1 MIRTT
6 TLTTAALLGLA
17 LLVPAGAHAAAETC
31 RGLPATIVGT
41 DNQRLTG
48 TEGSDVIVTNGAQSV
63 TALGGND
70 TICVTGTPVTAGQAI
85 TDIDAGE
92 GDDYVEASVQGRGTA
107 TTLGAGADTFI
118 SGNGAEHSVYAGTSR
133 LASSTDTEVDNVR
146 ITLGNASVTSG
157 QVGTVNS
164 DTVEINRGTVV
175 WNGRMGAQAPVAA
188 TGGGSSLVL
197 GGITGSMVIDADRG
211 GIGYATSESSSLGFV
226 GFVGFTVS
234 GGNAGDTLTFRGT
247 AADER
252 LEVFAPDGVER
263 DVSMGGGDDFYGTNG
278 TGTRSSKARGGTG
291 RDEVLLALPT
301 YDVTADLDGG
311 RAVARKGRTKKIV
324 KTTGFEDLSLTARR
338 GVVDGTP
345 ASEQIIVAACRVNIS
360 GDRGKD
366 FLAATDEL
374 DDVWPVRDCSRYS
387 AYLSGGRGKDMLFGG
402 PGNDRLI
409 GGAGRDTL
417 DGGSGRDVCQG
428 EKRRGCERKI

>member
-17 LLVPAGAHAAAETC
+17 LLVPTGAQAAAETC
-31 RGLPATIVGT
+31 RGLPATVVGAA
-41 DNQRLTG
+41 DQRLVG
-48 TEGSDVIVTNGAQSV
+48 TEGPDVIVTNGAQSL

-85 TDIDAGE
+85 IDLDAGE

-107 TTLGAGADTFI
+107 TVLGAGADTFI
-118 SGNGAEHSVYAGTSR
+118 SGNGAGHSVYAGTSR
-133 LASSTDTEVDNVR
+133 LASSTDIEADDVR

-157 QVGTVNS
+157 QPNTENR
-164 DTVEINRGTVV
+164 DTVAINDGTVV
-175 WNGRMGAQAPVAA
+175 WSGRSTGSGPVTAA
-188 TGGGSSLVL
+188 GRGNLVL
-197 GGITGSMVIDADRG
+197 GGITGSTIIDARSG
-211 GIGYATSESSSLGFV
+211 TATSESTSLAFT
-226 GFVGFTVS
+226 GFTGFTFS
-234 GGNAGDTLTFRGT
+234 GGTAGDTLTFRGT
-247 AADER
+247 GADER

-263 DVSMGGGDDFYGTNG
+263 DVTMRGGDDFYGTNG
-278 TGTRSSKARGGTG
+278 TGTRSSKARGGGG
-291 RDEVLLALPT
+291 RDELLLALPT

-338 GVVDGTP
+338 GLVDGTP

>member
-17 LLVPAGAHAAAETC
+17 LLVPTGAQAAAETC
-31 RGLPATIVGT
+31 RGLPATIVGA
-41 DNQRLTG
+41 DNQRLVG
-48 TEGSDVIVTNGAQSV
+48 TEGPDVVVTNGAQSL
-63 TALGGND
+63 TALGGDD

-164 DTVEINRGTVV
+164 DTVEIHRGTVV
-175 WNGRMGAQAPVAA
+175 WNGRMGAQAPVTAR
-188 TGGGSSLVL
+188 GGTANLVL
-197 GGITGSMVIDADRG
+197 DAIPGSTVIDAGRG
-211 GIGYATSESSSLGFV
+211 NATSEATSLGFT
-226 GFVGFTVS
+226 GFTSFVFS
-234 GGNAGDTLTFRGT
+234 GGDAGGKLTFRGT
-247 AADER
+247 DADER
-252 LEVFAPDGVER
+252 LEAFAPDDFER
-263 DVSMGGGDDFYGTNG
+263 DVTMGGGDDFYGTDG
-278 TGTRSSKARGGTG
+278 TGTRSSKARGGPG
-291 RDEVLLALPT
+291 RDEVLLALPK

-324 KTTGFEDLSLTARR
+324 KTTGFEDLTLTARR

-360 GDRGKD
+360 ADRGKD
-366 FLAATDEL
+366 FVAATDEL
-374 DDVWPVRDCSRYS
+374 DDVWPVRDCRRYS

-428 EKRRGCERKI
+428 EKRRSCERKI

>member
-17 LLVPAGAHAAAETC
+17 LLVPTGAQAAAETC
-31 RGLPATIVGT
+31 RGLPATIVGA
-41 DNQRLTG
+41 DDQRLVG
-48 TEGSDVIVTNGAQSV
+48 TEGPDVIVTHGAQSV

-85 TDIDAGE
+85 IDIDAGE
-92 GDDYVEASVQGRGTA
+92 GDDHVEASVQGRGTA

-133 LASSTDTEVDNVR
+133 LASSTDTEPDNVR
-146 ITLGNASVTSG
+146 ITLGSAAVTSG

-164 DTVEINRGTVV
+164 DTVAINDGTVV
-175 WNGRMGAQAPVAA
+175 WNGRSGGQGPVTAA
-188 TGGGSSLVL
+188 GQGNLVL
-197 GGITGSMVIDADRG
+197 GGITGSTVIDADRG
-211 GIGYATSESSSLGFV
+211 GIGYAISESSSLGFV
-226 GFVGFTVS
+226 GFTGFTFS
-234 GGNAGDTLTFRGT
+234 GGTAGDTLTFRGT
-247 AADER
+247 DADER

-263 DVSMGGGDDFYGTNG
+263 DVTMGGGDDFYGTNG

-291 RDEVLLALPT
+291 RDEVLLALPK

-311 RAVARKGRTKKIV
+311 RAVARKGRTKKFV

-345 ASEQIIVAACRVNIS
+345 ASEQIIVAACRVNVS

-374 DDVWPVRDCSRYS
+374 DDVWPVRDCSRYT
-387 AYLSGGRGKDMLFGG
+387 AYLSGGIGKDTLIGG
-402 PGNDRLI
+402 PGDDRLI
-409 GGAGRDTL
+409 GGPGRDTI

-428 EKRRGCERKI
+428 ERRRGCERKI

>member
-6 TLTTAALLGLA
+6 TLTTTALVGLA
-17 LLVPAGAHAAAETC
+17 LLVPTGAQAADETC
-31 RGLPATIVGT
+31 RGLPATVVGAP
-41 DNQRLTG
+41 DQRLVG
-48 TEGSDVIVTNGAQSV
+48 TEGPDVVVTNGAQSLV
-63 TALGGND
+63 ALGGND
-70 TICVTGTPVTAGQAI
+70 TICVTGTPVTTGQGI
-85 TDIDAGE
+85 ISIDAGA
-92 GDDYVEASVQGRGTA
+92 GDDHVEASVQGRGSS

-133 LASSTDTEVDNVR
+133 LASSTDTEADNVR
-146 ITLGNASVTSG
+146 ITLGDASVTSG
-157 QVGTVNS
+157 QVGAVNL
-164 DTVEINRGTVV
+164 DTVAIDDGTVV
-175 WNGRMGAQAPVAA
+175 WNGRSGGQGPVTA
-188 TGGGSSLVL
+188 GGRGNLVL
-197 GGITGSMVIDADRG
+197 GGITGSTVIDARSG
-211 GIGYATSESSSLGFV
+211 SATSESSSLDFS
-226 GFVGFTVS
+226 GFTGFTFS
-234 GGNAGDTLTFRGT
+234 GGSADGTLTFRGT
-247 AADER
+247 GADER
-252 LEVFAPDGVER
+252 LEVFAPDAFER
-263 DVSMGGGDDFYGTNG
+263 DVVMRGGDDFYGTNG
-278 TGTRSSKARGGTG
+278 TGTRSSRARGGSG

-311 RAVARKGRTKKIV
+311 RAVARQGRAKKIV
-324 KTTGFEDLSLTARR
+324 RTTGFEDLSLTARR

-345 ASEQIIVAACRVNIS
+345 ASEQIIVAACRVNVS

-366 FLAATDEL
+366 FVAATDEL

-402 PGNDRLI
+402 PGDDRLI

>member
-17 LLVPAGAHAAAETC
+17 LLVPTGAQAAADTC
-31 RGLPATIVGT
+31 RGLPATIVGA
-41 DNQRLTG
+41 DNQRLVG
-48 TEGSDVIVTNGAQSV
+48 TEGPDVIVTNGAQSL

-85 TDIDAGE
+85 IDIDAGA

-133 LASSTDTEVDNVR
+133 LASSTDIEADSIR

-157 QVGTVNS
+157 QPNTENR
-164 DTVEINRGTVV
+164 DTVAINDGTVV
-175 WNGRMGAQAPVAA
+175 WSGRSSGPGPVTAA
-188 TGGGSSLVL
+188 GRGNLVL
-197 GGITGSMVIDADRG
+197 GGITGSTVIDASRG
-211 GIGYATSESSSLGFV
+211 GIGYATSESTSLAFT
-226 GFVGFTVS
+226 GFTGFTFS
-234 GGNAGDTLTFRGT
+234 GGTAGDTLTFRGT
-247 AADER
+247 DADER

-263 DVSMGGGDDFYGTNG
+263 DVTMGGGDDFYGTNG

-291 RDEVLLALPT
+291 HDEVLLALPK

-338 GVVDGTP
+338 GLVDGTP

>member
-17 LLVPAGAHAAAETC
+17 LLVPTGAQAAADTC
-31 RGLPATIVGT
+31 RGLPATIVGA
-41 DNQRLTG
+41 DNQRLVG
-48 TEGSDVIVTNGAQSV
+48 TEGPDVIVTSGAQSL

-85 TDIDAGE
+85 IDIDAGA

-133 LASSTDTEVDNVR
+133 LASSTDTDPDNVR

-157 QVGTVNS
+157 QT
-164 DTVEINRGTVV
+164 DTENPDVVEINRGSVV
-175 WNGRMGAQAPVAA
+175 WKGRMTGQAPLTA
-188 TGGGSSLVL
+188 TGGGSHLVL
-197 GGITGSMVIDADRG
+197 DAIPGSTLIDAG
-211 GIGYATSESSSLGFV
+211 QGYATSQASSLGFT
-226 GFVGFTVS
+226 GFTSFVFS
-234 GGNAGDTLTFRGT
+234 GGDAGGKLTFRGT
-247 AADER
+247 GADER
-252 LEVFAPDGVER
+252 LEAFAPDDFER
-263 DVSMGGGDDFYGTNG
+263 DVTMGGGDDFYGTNG

-291 RDEVLLALPT
+291 HDEVLLALPK

-338 GVVDGTP
+338 GIVDGTP

>member
-17 LLVPAGAHAAAETC
+17 LLVPTSAQAAAETC
-31 RGLPATIVGT
+31 RGLPATIVGA
-41 DNQRLTG
+41 DNQRLVG
-48 TEGSDVIVTNGAQSV
+48 TEGPDVVVTNGAQSL
-63 TALGGND
+63 TALGGDD

-85 TDIDAGE
+85 IDIDAGA
-92 GDDYVEASVQGRGTA
+92 GDDYVEASVQGRGSS

-118 SGNGAEHSVYAGTSR
+118 SGNGAQHSVYTGTSQLR
-133 LASSTDTEVDNVR
+133 SSTDTEADRVL
-146 ITLGNASVTSG
+146 ITLGNSSVTSG
-157 QVGTVNS
+157 QADTENP

-175 WNGRMGAQAPVAA
+175 WKGRMGAQAPVTAR
-188 TGGGSSLVL
+188 GGTANLVL
-197 GGITGSMVIDADRG
+197 DAIPGSTVIDAGRG
-211 GIGYATSESSSLGFV
+211 NATSEATSLGFT
-226 GFVGFTVS
+226 GFTSFVFS
-234 GGNAGDTLTFRGT
+234 GGDAGGKLTFRGT
-247 AADER
+247 DADER
-252 LEVFAPDGVER
+252 LEAFAPDDFER
-263 DVSMGGGDDFYGTNG
+263 DVTMGGGDDFYGTDG
-278 TGTRSSKARGGTG
+278 TGTRSSKARGGPG
-291 RDEVLLALPT
+291 RDEVLLALPK

-324 KTTGFEDLSLTARR
+324 KTTGFEDLTLTARR

-366 FLAATDEL
+366 FVAATDEL
-374 DDVWPVRDCSRYS
+374 DDVWPVRDCRRYS

-428 EKRRGCERKI
+428 EKRRSCERKI